1 MYKMNSNSNDA
12 LYAAVEEG
20 SLEKLNEAAA
30 SGADVNFLSDKRLP
44 GWKEEYMQKGT
55 GNSALHLACWLG
67 SI

>member
-12 LYAAVEEG
+12 LYAAVEDG

-44 GWKEEYMQKGT
+44 GWKEKYVQR
-55 GNSALHLACWLG
+55 NRQLCLAPGLLAWLR
-67 SI
+67 

>member
-1 MYKMNSNSNDA
+1 MYKMNSNNSNDA

-44 GWKEEYMQKGT
+44 GWKEEYMQKEPATLPCTWPAG
-55 GNSALHLACWLG
+55 LA
-67 SI
+67 